1 MIAAILETVLPNL
14 TSSLCRTQFNAKS
27 AWTAC
32 LALSAVFATS
42 ANAYSFSGLVPRQQ
56 SSTCVLDSLLGRVGP
71 SAGGRQIGLVIDVSG
86 SMSDTDPENLRLV
99 AAQALN
105 DALIS
110 QSEAGSGRAAD
121 TVTVVDFASSAEV
134 AYPLGDPS
142 GANGGIAGLTPGG
155 NTAIGLGIQAAI
167 QQLTASGNDT
177 AANRSG
183 IVVFTD
189 GKDNPISGKNLTISE
204 AQRAAILGIRI
215 SFGFLT
221 YSSEDQDIE
230 ILRAILESG
239 GVYATIDQA
248 STQSAFVALA
258 LANGLTG
265 QDSTGVNATTTL
277 LPGISTAKF
286 LQTGSN
292 TFSYAAQ
299 AGEKFNVTVEALD
312 PIALEMTLRDA
323 SSNTN
328 IATNT
333 TDAIGVSF
341 LEYTAV
347 SAMNIS
353 VTITATNGSSGIF
366 SVGLGS
372 SIPLSDTCN
381 ITATPTTTQPA
392 VYTGGAAQDQL
403 NPLNF
408 LAVVGSTVSL
418 AIGAA
423 AFGIM

>member
-1 MIAAILETVLPNL
+1 
-14 TSSLCRTQFNAKS
+14 
-27 AWTAC
+27 
-32 LALSAVFATS
+32 
-42 ANAYSFSGLVPRQQ
+42 
-56 SSTCVLDSLLGRVGP
+56 
-71 SAGGRQIGLVIDVSG
+71 
-86 SMSDTDPENLRLV
+86 MSDTDPENLRLV

-105 DALIS
+105 DALVS
-110 QSEAGSGRAAD
+110 QSEVSDGRAAD
-121 TVTVVDFASSAEV
+121 SVAVVDFSSSAEV

-142 GANGGIAGLTPGG
+142 GANGIISGLTPGG
-155 NTAIGLGIQAAI
+155 NTAIGAGIQAAI
-167 QQLTASGNDT
+167 QQLTASGNNT
-177 AANRSG
+177 AANHSG

-189 GKDNPISGKNLTISE
+189 GQDNPVSGKNLTISE
-204 AQRAAILGIRI
+204 AQRAASLGIRI

-265 QDSTGVNATTTL
+265 QDFTGINATTTL

-299 AGEKFNVTVEALD
+299 AGETFNVTVEALD
-312 PIALEMTLRDA
+312 PIALSMTLRDTSSDKDIA
-323 SSNTN
+323 S
-328 IATNT
+328 NT
-333 TDAIGVSF
+333 TDGTGASF
-341 LEYTAV
+341 LGYTAA

-392 VYTGGAAQDQL
+392 VYTGGAARGQVDSANL
-403 NPLNF
+403 LI
-408 LAVVGSTVSL
+408 VIGSMVAL
-418 AIGAA
+418 AIGAVLL
-423 AFGIM
+423 GMM